1 MLSKLI
7 YRQFGSVAGGVV
19 AYYQVTYV
27 FLKEAKVQD
36 IDYDQVVGPVE
47 HVEHEE
53 DGREQVHGHP
63 VHPLIRYLYLLP
75 DTPTVPLVV
84 APLSVNLLQ

>member
-1 MLSKLI
+1 M
-7 YRQFGSVAGGVV
+7 
-19 AYYQVTYV
+19 TYV

-36 IDYDQVVGPVE
+36 IDNDQVVGPVQ

-53 DGREQVHGHP
+53 DGGEQVHGHP

-75 DTPTVPLVV
+75 HTSTVPLVI
-84 APLSVNLLQ
+84 APLSVYLLQ